1 MTIVAIYYSANA
13 RPLSIVKWY
22 NVRMKFE
29 KHFVD
34 FLLSNLPLWY
44 VTKQYDVFLQIHNK
58 SGKTA
63 PKIEDQEIAGFYE
76 YLQKTNFTD
85 MMNDLEE

>member
-1 MTIVAIYYSANA
+1 
-13 RPLSIVKWY
+13 
-22 NVRMKFE
+22 MKFE

-44 VTKQYDVFLQIHNK
+44 VTKQYDIFLQIHNK
-58 SGKTA
+58 SGKNLH
-63 PKIEDQEIAGFYE
+63 KIEDQEIAGFYE

-85 MMNDLEE
+85 MMKDLEE

>member
-1 MTIVAIYYSANA
+1 M
-13 RPLSIVKWY
+13 SIAKWY
-22 NVRMKFE
+22 NTYMKFE

-44 VTKQYDVFLQIHNK
+44 VTKQYDVFIKLNQ
-58 SGKTA
+58 KTHSS
-63 PKIEDQEIAGFYE
+63 KIEDQEIAGFYE

-85 MMNDLEE
+85 MIDHLTEE